1 MFRCTWLHA
10 PREPAL
16 ASRLYRR
23 TYGRTYGRRP
33 CEADQPRTLPETLS
47 LTEAPSMTASPVV
60 ETLLGNAG
68 DSAAASAAAHIGRA
82 A

>member
-10 PREPAL
+10 PREHAL
-16 ASRLYRR
+16 AARLYRR

-33 CEADQPRTLPETLS
+33 CEADQPRMLPETLS
-47 LTEAPSMTASPVV
+47 LTEAPSMTTSPVV
-60 ETLLGNAG
+60 ETLIGNAG
-68 DSAAASAAAHIGRA
+68 DSAAATAATHIGRA

>member
-33 CEADQPRTLPETLS
+33 CEADQPRTLPDTLS
-47 LTEAPSMTASPVV
+47 LTEAPSMTASPV
-60 ETLLGNAG
+60 LDNAG
-68 DSAAASAAAHIGRA
+68 DSAAASAVAHIGRA